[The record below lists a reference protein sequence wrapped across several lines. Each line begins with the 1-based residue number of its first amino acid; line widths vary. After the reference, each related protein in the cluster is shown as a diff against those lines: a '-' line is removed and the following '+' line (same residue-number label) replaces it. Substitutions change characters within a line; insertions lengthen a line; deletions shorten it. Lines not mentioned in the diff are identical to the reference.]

1 MAMDLRHEF
10 TVPATIEETWA
21 AFNDIESVAVCFP
34 GATVSSVEGDTF
46 TGSCK
51 VKLGPIALVYNGTG
65 TFVEKDESARR
76 MVIDA
81 KGKDKRGNG
90 TAGAHVV
97 ATMTAEGSSTRVEVL
112 TDLNITGKPA
122 QFGRGVMQDVSDK
135 LLGQFTACLE
145 QKVGDSSAATAAA
158 LAVAAPESQ
167 SASSQD
173 PGVGGGDSRDR
184 GAVPATDVSATDAP
198 APDAAAA
205 GAPVSPADVSTLTAQ
220 TPRSAA
226 GHSPAGGDALDLGA
240 TVLPVL
246 AKAYWKQAAGV
257 VLALVLLRRIFR
269 RG

>member
-1 MAMDLRHEF
+1 MELRHEF
-10 TVPATIEETWA
+10 TVPATVEETWA
-21 AFNDIESVAVCFP
+21 AFNDIESVAACFP
-34 GATVSSVEGDTF
+34 GATVATVEGDTF

-90 TAGAHVV
+90 TAGAHV
-97 ATMTAEGSSTRVEVL
+97 TAQLTADGSSTRVEVS

-145 QKVGDSSAATAAA
+145 QKVGDSSAAAAA
-158 LAVAAPESQ
+158 EQDAAGSAAPAEETE
-167 SASSQD
+167 
-173 PGVGGGDSRDR
+173 
-184 GAVPATDVSATDAP
+184 VPAEP
-198 APDAAAA
+198 
-205 GAPVSPADVSTLTAQ
+205 GPVRLDPVDPEVRMHNMRKLDP
-220 TPRSAA
+220 PRTVNPP
-226 GHSPAGGDALDLGA
+226 GNDEALDLGA

-246 AKAYWKQAAGV
+246 ARAYWKHALGA
-257 VLALVLLRRIFR
+257 VLAVWVLRRLIR
-269 RG
+269 RR